1 MNLGGRAR
9 KPTLINRGETH
20 VMLVRAGIAFVCG
33 LTIGVAPFLLNA
45 QGTEDVP
52 TPGVT
57 QELLVSAGLSQFDG
71 KQMTVFI
78 GQFAPNAATP
88 QHKHPGT
95 ELLYVLE
102 GHGEMHISG
111 QDSKVLSPGSAVL
124 VQPEP
129 GQDHFI
135 HQAVNGSQ
143 SEPMKTLVIVIHDA
157 NTPPALPVD
166 HASH

>member
-1 MNLGGRAR
+1 
-9 KPTLINRGETH
+9 
-20 VMLVRAGIAFVCG
+20 MLVRAAIAFVCG
-33 LTIGVAPFLLNA
+33 LTVGVAPFLLNA

-57 QELLVSAGLSQFDG
+57 QELLVSSALSQFDG
-71 KQMTVFI
+71 KQITVFT
-78 GQFAPNAATP
+78 GQFAPSAATP

-111 QDSKVLSPGSAVL
+111 QDSRVLSPGSAVL

-129 GQDHFI
+129 GQDYVI
-135 HQAVNGSQ
+135 HQAVNGSESKQ
-143 SEPMKTLVIVIHDA
+143 MKTLVIVIHDV

-166 HASH
+166 DASY